1 MSAFKELEND
11 VTELEAFIKEG
22 TAAVSMD
29 PVVSALEKYEGKA
42 TQADCV
48 YGEGML
54 ARIKHVRARVE
65 ALKKGRVLIID
76 KIDVEEEE
84 FREVVHIEGKSHL
97 NRVMK
102 AAGGRLVVVDF
113 TAPWCGPC
121 MAIKPLFNQL
131 PAQYPSVIFT
141 SVDTEQQNNKIELL
155 HASYQVRAFPTFVF
169 FIKGEEAERFSGG
182 NIDKLNQ
189 AISRLLEK
197 VEDAQIADAIR
208 LSMTDNMK
216 VDNLNPDNLNVSRSH
231 QMKVPEPTGGKMLSI
246 KVKRISSDTVGVEV
260 NEHAQ
265 VEHLRHR
272 VAIATQVD
280 FDSIRLIFKGKIL
293 KDDSSIASYGVNED
307 GLTVHLAISGKVARV
322 AAPSSSP
329 PGTPEPVSSMNMKR
343 LEKELGELESKNG
356 VSKSKDAI
364 QVMVLYMK
372 NIMNHP
378 DDIKYRSI
386 RTANLKFSS
395 KIGSCEGGMACM
407 KLLGF
412 EIKPRDG
419 ESYLVLTV
427 SADSLSPSL
436 KLLEKVH
443 TRLAQQINGNTR
455 STSNLNGSTGGAS
468 SVGGPPSIPVSS
480 NPFTSFPSPGNQFP
494 GSFPG
499 MSPDIVAAMQ
509 ANPNLQASIAA
520 TTQSLMQDPAV
531 LQEILGLLSSGQDP
545 MTAMMSNPNLVQRLM
560 SPGLTQAVL
569 PPSTFTPTGFT
580 HNASPAVSND
590 DDDLEDLD
598 DIYAD
603 DESEDKN

>member
-1 MSAFKELEND
+1 
-11 VTELEAFIKEG
+11 
-22 TAAVSMD
+22 
-29 PVVSALEKYEGKA
+29 
-42 TQADCV
+42 
-48 YGEGML
+48 
-54 ARIKHVRARVE
+54 
-65 ALKKGRVLIID
+65 
-76 KIDVEEEE
+76 
-84 FREVVHIEGKSHL
+84 
-97 NRVMK
+97 
-102 AAGGRLVVVDF
+102 
-113 TAPWCGPC
+113 
-121 MAIKPLFNQL
+121 
-131 PAQYPSVIFT
+131 
-141 SVDTEQQNNKIELL
+141 
-155 HASYQVRAFPTFVF
+155 
-169 FIKGEEAERFSGG
+169 
-182 NIDKLNQ
+182 
-189 AISRLLEK
+189 
-197 VEDAQIADAIR
+197 
-208 LSMTDNMK
+208 
-216 VDNLNPDNLNVSRSH
+216 
-231 QMKVPEPTGGKMLSI
+231 
-246 KVKRISSDTVGVEV
+246 
-260 NEHAQ
+260 
-265 VEHLRHR
+265 
-272 VAIATQVD
+272 
-280 FDSIRLIFKGKIL
+280 
-293 KDDSSIASYGVNED
+293 
-307 GLTVHLAISGKVARV
+307 
-322 AAPSSSP
+322 
-329 PGTPEPVSSMNMKR
+329 
-343 LEKELGELESKNG
+343 
-356 VSKSKDAI
+356 
-364 QVMVLYMK
+364 
-372 NIMNHP
+372 
-378 DDIKYRSI
+378 
-386 RTANLKFSS
+386 
-395 KIGSCEGGMACM
+395 M